1 MKPHAAAAAGVMVA
15 LSSLFDGTPAVY
27 VIDHGTVC
35 RSGVSTPQPLLHVA
49 EPEGGVKP
57 PVPVVVIG
65 TVWSVI
71 EVGVLMVKCPLVTS
85 GPLMVKGMGWA
96 KAPADGT
103 DAPLRKKGV
112 DVCEPLGMVTGKRLL
127 VHGVLPVPHWLP
139 SSVKHH

>member
-1 MKPHAAAAAGVMVA
+1 MPASVSSTVHGTSSLKPHAVAAEGVMVT

-27 VIDHGTVC
+27 VIDHGTVG

-71 EVGVLMVKCPLVTS
+71 MVGVLMVKCPLITS
-85 GPLMVKGMGWA
+85 GPVMVKGMGWA
-96 KAPADGT
+96 KASFDGT
-103 DAPLRKKGV
+103 DAPFRKKDV
-112 DVCEPLGMVTGKRLL
+112 DVPEPL
-127 VHGVLPVPHWLP
+127 
-139 SSVKHH
+139 